1 MDIMKMR
8 CHVGKIVIV
17 IFSIISFFV
26 AGLGLILSKR
36 EEKIGKNN
44 GFRRM
49 KLAFYILFVTNGIS
63 LLIRLIDWLEIV
75 R

>member
-1 MDIMKMR
+1 M
-8 CHVGKIVIV
+8 GEIVIV
-17 IFSIISFFV
+17 IFSIISFLI

-44 GFRRM
+44 ALRRM
-49 KLAFYILFVTNGIS
+49 KLVFYILFVTNGIS
-63 LLIRLIDWLEIV
+63 LLIRLVDWLEIV